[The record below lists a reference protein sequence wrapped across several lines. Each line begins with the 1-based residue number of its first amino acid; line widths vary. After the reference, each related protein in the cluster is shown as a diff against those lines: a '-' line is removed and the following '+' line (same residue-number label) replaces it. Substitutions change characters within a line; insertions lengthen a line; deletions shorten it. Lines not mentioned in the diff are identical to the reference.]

1 MNVTQ
6 NAIRILSAGI
16 AVTAVAGMLLAN
28 PAPEHVAAT
37 FDPSVP
43 SASQVFS
50 ANDGRHEGNVEDKT
64 Y

>member
-1 MNVTQ
+1 MTHH

-16 AVTAVAGMLLAN
+16 AISAVAGMLLAS
-28 PAPEHVAAT
+28 PAPERASIA

-43 SASQVFS
+43 SASTVFS
-50 ANDGRHEGNVEDKT
+50 ANDARLEGNVEDKT